1 MTALYII
8 IWSLGFVILFG
19 ALRGRA
25 GSALTDVIILGFLF
39 TAILIIDLVARRFMD
54 TGNIGWTIAAIFAA
68 AAAVDAVYG
77 YMAPDRKR
85 RRDRKVRALFSKRT
99 RA

>member
-1 MTALYII
+1 MTALYVI

-39 TAILIIDLVARRFMD
+39 TAILIVDLILRRFMD
-54 TGNIGWTIAAIFAA
+54 TGNLGWTIAALFAA

-77 YMAPDRKR
+77 YMAPERKR
-85 RRDRKVRALFSKRT
+85 RRDRRLRALMSGRKR
-99 RA
+99 A